1 MAADD
6 GGRRGWIG
14 LVLDALRDLAA
25 REQLPDAPAETQP
38 RRPGLWRTLVA
49 REPLPETAPVAPREQ
64 VTSLSAMLTARETLP
79 PPPPAAPRSP
89 SFWRWITS
97 SESLPEETDDGR

>member
-1 MAADD
+1 VAADD
-6 GGRRGWIG
+6 GGRRGKIG
-14 LVLDALRDLAA
+14 LVLDTLRALAA
-25 REQLPDAPAETQP
+25 REHLPESPAATQP

-49 REPLPETAPVAPREQ
+49 RERLPDEPPVARHGA
-64 VTSLSAMLTARETLP
+64 SLAAMLTAREALP